1 MCRAFPCSP
10 GRRRFTLI
18 ELLVVIAI
26 IAILAA
32 MLLPALQQARERGRS
47 AKCIS
52 NMKTVGFAFSSYTD
66 EFKGIIPPYRNN
78 ITVTADGKLQ
88 ATSGRSWFRSYK
100 NGELLAHYI
109 NCVTPG
115 DVALAGWGNAGGK
128 LLPSIYACP
137 SKDVNVNWVTSG
149 NGIPG
154 IAINTYLSWGGSTAK
169 ERPKP
174 IYSVRQPSRGMLTM
188 EKYKTGYVVSYI
200 HNIYTSGNA
209 EYAADYPHN
218 DRNSV
223 LFLDWHVDQLKRSKV
238 PDQKLRPGGG
248 GQTEAAYTTFWSPF
262 RVNAAN
268 DW

>member
-1 MCRAFPCSP
+1 MKRS
-10 GRRRFTLI
+10 RRFTLI

-149 NGIPG
+149 NEIPG